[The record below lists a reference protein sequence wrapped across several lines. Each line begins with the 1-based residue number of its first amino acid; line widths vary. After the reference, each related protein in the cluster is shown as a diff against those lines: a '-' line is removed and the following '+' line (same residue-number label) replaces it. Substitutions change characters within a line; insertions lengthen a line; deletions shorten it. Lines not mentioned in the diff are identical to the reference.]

1 MDTILSILV
10 IFWILIFIS
19 YILMEKGLG
28 VFGQIVRGLTM
39 FMLEKVLGPG
49 ADLVEGRKGS
59 GPMVWIIQGVLWL
72 FLSSTLTFIGLWL
85 AHDPT
90 ALHSLEAWG
99 YHPVSSELFYAGKFA
114 ALFGCVGMFIIGTG
128 LHILPNLLETNLAS
142 EKNAVLT
149 SFVWTIFGTIS
160 KQNYFCLG
168 MTMCTR
174 TTS

>member
-85 AHDPT
+85 AHDPN
-90 ALHSLEAWG
+90 ALHSL
-99 YHPVSSELFYAGKFA
+99 
-114 ALFGCVGMFIIGTG
+114 
-128 LHILPNLLETNLAS
+128 
-142 EKNAVLT
+142 
-149 SFVWTIFGTIS
+149 
-160 KQNYFCLG
+160 
-168 MTMCTR
+168 
-174 TTS
+174 